1 MDYSMAYRKKKD
13 KTRERKPREA
23 PVWKSLVGHSLAK
36 SAGTA
41 GMVSRDPV
49 YHLTESFK
57 ETFDYS
63 GQQKAAQ
70 MALTDE
76 SGAEEAGGNS
86 EQAATEKWE
95 SGGEFPEYEISR
107 EEKERGDFYRKFS
120 DLAFQNGHLAAA
132 VLQNEGRTM
141 LVSCLK
147 RALGHSGPHNN
158 KQTRLFSQTSAQS
171 PIKGCDTSAEAVFNR
186 YTEGAVGIVV
196 SSGNSARKVLQMFE
210 RLAAENPEEGVLSME
225 GNNLARLYP
234 FLNSAAEQKSMALY
248 EKRLKEL
255 AVLEREAGQK
265 SHDILEQKAIL
276 MAAMTKTQGILN
288 KKSQMKEQFSS
299 QLAQL
304 LENSQRV
311 LENFTQPGFS
321 SALAEELWEGQEQP
335 EDQNDDD
342 PRNNQKE
349 PSGDSE
355 E

>member
-1 MDYSMAYRKKKD
+1 MDYSMACRKKKD
-13 KTRERKPREA
+13 KLREKKPKEA
-23 PVWKSLVGHSLAK
+23 SVWKSLAEQSLAK

-57 ETFDYS
+57 ATFDYY

-76 SGAEEAGGNS
+76 AGAEKAGGNS
-86 EQAATEKWE
+86 EQAAPEKRA
-95 SGGEFPEYEISR
+95 SGEEFPEYQISR

-120 DLAFQNGHLAAA
+120 DLAFQNGHLASA
-132 VLQNEGRTM
+132 VLQNEGKTM

-147 RALGHSGPHNN
+147 RALGQSGPHNN
-158 KQTRLFSQTSAQS
+158 KQTLLFSQTSAHV
-171 PIKGCDTSAEAVFNR
+171 PIKGCDTSAKAVFNR
-186 YTEGAVGIVV
+186 YTEGAVGIVI
-196 SSGNSARKVLQMFE
+196 SSGNSARQVLQIFE
-210 RLAAENPEEGVLSME
+210 RLAGESPEDGVLSMQ

-234 FLNSAAEQKSMALY
+234 FLNSSEDHKNRELY

-255 AVLEREAGQK
+255 AVLEQETGQE
-265 SHDILEQKAIL
+265 SQDILEQKAVL

-288 KKSQMKEQFSS
+288 KKSQMKQQFSS

-304 LENSQRV
+304 LENSQQV
-311 LENFTQPGFS
+311 LKDFTQPGFS

-335 EDQNDDD
+335 EDPHDDD
-342 PRNNQKE
+342 PRNNPEE
-349 PSGDSE
+349 PSGSSE